1 MIWIYKASDMKIYVG
16 TVNIGMSYRPQKRQ
30 IQKEESG

>member
-1 MIWIYKASDMKIYVG
+1 MKIYVG

-30 IQKEESG
+30 IQKEESW